1 MLLKSTKNFQK
12 PIIEFTSEI
21 NYGQKGQKANT
32 LCSHTQKRT
41 FCRDR
46 KQNNNEQIIT
56 VTVCVGVNNHGQA
69 LGLCSSLLIIIHNYY
84 TFYKEPEECSL
95 KICIT
100 KK

>member
-46 KQNNNEQIIT
+46 KQNNNE
-56 VTVCVGVNNHGQA
+56 
-69 LGLCSSLLIIIHNYY
+69 
-84 TFYKEPEECSL
+84 
-95 KICIT
+95 
-100 KK
+100 